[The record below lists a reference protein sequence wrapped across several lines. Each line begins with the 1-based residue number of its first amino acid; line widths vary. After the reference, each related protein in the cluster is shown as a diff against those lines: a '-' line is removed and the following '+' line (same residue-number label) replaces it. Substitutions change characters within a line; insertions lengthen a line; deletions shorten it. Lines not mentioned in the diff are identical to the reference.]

1 MTPLFAGLGGFFLPF
16 ARRLPELAGKIPE
29 FDFALPGVTSIS
41 ADTHK
46 YGYATKGTSVVLYRN
61 AALRR
66 HQFFFFPRWSGGIYI
81 TPSTAGTYTRLI
93 TLLTSLRSFVRSF
106 RNIDCAYTINIGC
119 WTSNLHGR
127 GWSNTSC
134 VLTYTHSL
142 SLSLSLSLSRLG
154 VATLVSHLG

>member
-81 TPSTAGTYTRLI
+81 TPSTAGTYTCLI

-119 WTSNLHGR
+119 ATPPPGRATSMAGDGATLAVSSR
-127 GWSNTSC
+127 
-134 VLTYTHSL
+134 THTLSRSL
-142 SLSLSLSLSRLG
+142 SLAWGSPHSFLI
-154 VATLVSHLG
+154 